1 MTMLLMIGT
10 RKGLWL
16 AHSDDDRRSW
26 KLDGPHFLMQ
36 EIASCA
42 IDTRAGAVRLL
53 AGARSEHWGPS
64 VFHSDDL
71 GATWAE
77 PEGGAVRFP
86 PEAGAAVAAIW
97 QLRPDTADRRGVVW
111 AGSEPSALW
120 RSDDG
125 GQTFALVEGLWDHPH
140 RPTWQPGGG
149 GQAIHTVL
157 PHPTDDS
164 RLLVAMSTG
173 GVYVTDDAGKAWQPS
188 NTGIKAKGLPD
199 PWPEYGQCVHKV
211 ARDQAEPERL
221 FAQNHHG
228 VYRSIDGGASWT
240 SIADGLPSD
249 FGFPMVTHPS
259 RPGTAWVAPL
269 VADVERIPPQGALRV
284 WRTTDAG
291 ETWAAASAGLPESGF
306 YAAVMRDAFTADDV
320 EDSAGL
326 YLGARDGSVYAS
338 PDEGETWHEVTRHL
352 PDVLCVRAATLP

>member
-1 MTMLLMIGT
+1 MTVLLMIGT

-16 AHSDDDRRSW
+16 ACSDERERWELGD
-26 KLDGPHFLMQ
+26 PHFFMQ
-36 EIASCA
+36 EIPACA
-42 IDTRAGAVRLL
+42 IDTRGDSPRLL
-53 AGARSEHWGPS
+53 VGARSEHWGPS

-71 GATWAE
+71 GTSWHE

-86 PEAGAAVAAIW
+86 PEADAAVKAVW
-97 QLRPDTADRRGVVW
+97 QLRPDTDRRPRVVW

-125 GQTFALVEGLWDHPH
+125 GETFALVGGLWDHPH
-140 RPTWQPGGG
+140 RPTWTPGFG

-157 PHPTDDS
+157 PHPTDDE
-164 RLLVAMSTG
+164 RVLVAMSTG
-173 GVYVTDDAGKAWQPS
+173 GVYVSADGGKVWNPS
-188 NTGIKAKGLPD
+188 NKGIKAYFMPD

-211 ARDQAEPERL
+211 ARDPADPERL

-228 VYRSIDGGASWT
+228 VYRSDDGGSSWL

-249 FGFPMVTHPS
+249 FGFPVVTHPA
-259 RPGTAWVAPL
+259 RGGTAWVVPL
-269 VADVERIPPQGALRV
+269 TADGERVPPGGALKV

-291 ETWAAASAGLPESGF
+291 ETWSAASTGLPDSGF
-306 YAAVMRDAFTADDV
+306 FASVLRDAFTADDV
-320 EDSAGL
+320 ADPTGL

-338 PDEGETWHEVTRHL
+338 ANEGTSWSQIAQHL
-352 PDVLCVRAATLP
+352 PDILCLRAATVP

>member
-1 MTMLLMIGT
+1 MTVLLMIGT

-36 EIASCA
+36 EIAACA
-42 IDTRAGAVRLL
+42 VDTRAGAVRLL

-71 GATWAE
+71 GSTWTE
-77 PEGGAVRFP
+77 PGGGAVRFP
-86 PEAGAAVAAIW
+86 PAADDAVRAIW
-97 QLRPDTADRRGVVW
+97 QLRPDSAARPNVVW

-120 RSDDG
+120 RSDDRG
-125 GQTFALVEGLWDHPH
+125 ETFALVEGLWDHPH
-140 RPTWQPGGG
+140 RPTWQAGFG

-157 PHPTDDS
+157 PDPTDES
-164 RLLVAMSTG
+164 RVLVAMSTG
-173 GVYVTDDAGKAWQPS
+173 GVYVTDDGGTSWRPS
-188 NTGIKAKGLPD
+188 NTGIKAYFLPD

-211 ARDQAEPERL
+211 ARDAAQPQRL

-228 VYRSIDGGASWT
+228 VYRSDDRGASWT

-259 RPGTAWVAPL
+259 RAGTAWVTPL
-269 VADVERIPPQGALRV
+269 VADGERIPPEGALRV

-291 ETWAAASAGLPESGF
+291 ESWASVSSGLPDSGF
-306 YAAVMRDAFTADDV
+306 YVAVMRDAFTADNV

-338 PDEGETWHEVTRHL
+338 PDEGETWSEVTRHL